1 MELEHS
7 FTVPVPKSRAWDV
20 LLDVERVAPCMPGA
34 TLDSVD
40 GDEIRGRIKVKVGPI
55 NMMYAG
61 TARFVEKDAELGIVT
76 LEASGKETR
85 GAGTASA
92 SVRSVLEDGG
102 NETHVKVLTTL
113 NVTGKPAQFG
123 RGVMN
128 EVGSKLLGIF
138 AANLA
143 ATLAQDEG
151 AVAGGAGAG
160 GVSAAGT
167 GAAGTGAAGTGAA
180 GTGAAGAGAAG
191 NGAAGGTATAASA
204 ANGAGPRPA
213 AGATSAGAAGAGAV
227 AEAGKRAADAPIDD
241 LKLPARATSSLRKD
255 GIATISQLATRSED
269 ELLAIDGI
277 GPASVDD
284 IKAKLSDLGLALGQ
298 PALPKAASP
307 APAAAGAAPAAAA
320 VSPAAPPVVPHAS
333 AARHAAHQLED
344 DAINLIKV
352 AGLPVLKRAIP
363 VLAGVIAVLL
373 IGLRAKAR
381 RRRH

>member
-55 NMMYAG
+55 NMTYAG
-61 TARFVEKDAELGIVT
+61 TARFVERDQELGVVT

-102 NETHVKVLTTL
+102 HETHVKVLTTL

-128 EVGSKLLGIF
+128 EVGGRLLGIF
-138 AANLA
+138 ANNLA
-143 ATLAQDEG
+143 ATLAQDAEASSAPG
-151 AVAGGAGAG
+151 GDAGSPASE
-160 GVSAAGT
+160 SAA
-167 GAAGTGAAGTGAA
+167 AAGP
-180 GTGAAGAGAAG
+180 
-191 NGAAGGTATAASA
+191 ASA
-204 ANGAGPRPA
+204 ANGAAPA
-213 AGATSAGAAGAGAV
+213 ATTPATSSTTAAATA
-227 AEAGKRAADAPIDD
+227 IDE
-241 LKLPARATSSLRKD
+241 LKLPARATSSLQKN
-255 GIATISQLATRSED
+255 GITTIGELASKNAD

-277 GPASVDD
+277 GPASVED
-284 IKAKLSDLGLALGQ
+284 IKAKLSDLGLTLGQ
-298 PALPKAASP
+298 AP
-307 APAAAGAAPAAAA
+307 APTSTAAAPSAAAAVPAQAAPAAAA
-320 VSPAAPPVVPHAS
+320 ASATAAQAGGPAKAVPHAS

-344 DAINLIKV
+344 EAINLLKV
-352 AGLPVLKRAIP
+352 AGMPVLKRAIP
-363 VLAGVIAVLL
+363 VLAGVVAALF
-373 IGLRAKAR
+373 IGLRRKAR
-381 RRRH
+381 RRKH

>member
-7 FTVPVPKSRAWDV
+7 FVVPVPKSRAWDV

-55 NMMYAG
+55 NMTYAG
-61 TARFVEKDAELGIVT
+61 TARFIERDEEAGIVT

-92 SVRSVLEDGG
+92 SVKSELEDRG

-128 EVGSKLLGIF
+128 EVGGKLLGIF
-138 AANLA
+138 ATNLA
-143 ATLAQDEG
+143 ATLAEDEAPATVPDG
-151 AVAGGAGAG
+151 E
-160 GVSAAGT
+160 AA
-167 GAAGTGAAGTGAA
+167 
-180 GTGAAGAGAAG
+180 
-191 NGAAGGTATAASA
+191 ATAAA
-204 ANGAGPRPA
+204 TTANGAGP
-213 AGATSAGAAGAGAV
+213 GATAQASDGAASG
-227 AEAGKRAADAPIDD
+227 ADAPIDD
-241 LKLPARATSSLRKD
+241 LKLPPRATASLHKN
-255 GIATISQLATRSED
+255 GIATVGQLASKD
-269 ELLAIDGI
+269 EAELRAIDGI

-284 IKAKLSDLGLALGQ
+284 IKSKLKDLGFTLGQ
-298 PALPKAASP
+298 PTPAAAPVAASTAATG
-307 APAAAGAAPAAAA
+307 APAATPTAQAGG
-320 VSPAAPPVVPHAS
+320 PPVVPHAS

-344 DAINLIKV
+344 EAINLLKV

-363 VLAGVIAVLL
+363 VMAGLIAALF
-373 IGLRAKAR
+373 IGLRRKAR
-381 RRRH
+381 RRKR